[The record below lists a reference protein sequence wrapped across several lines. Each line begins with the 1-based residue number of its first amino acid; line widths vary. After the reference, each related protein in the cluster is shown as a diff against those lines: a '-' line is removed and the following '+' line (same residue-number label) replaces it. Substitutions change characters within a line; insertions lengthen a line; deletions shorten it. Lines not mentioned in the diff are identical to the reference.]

1 MSTMNPNKKKRMSGL
16 KSSSSASKKFS
27 PSWILTHYND
37 APGFNLEL
45 IENIRSGV
53 QKSDWKQ
60 LLTDIELT
68 EKELEKIL
76 PSSISSMQKKTK
88 YDRETSE
95 RIFELARLFGLGH
108 EVFDSNSDF
117 INWLFSQSKTLGNM
131 KPFELLDSSLGFK
144 IVENEILRI
153 QHNVYA

>member
-1 MSTMNPNKKKRMSGL
+1 MSTINPNKKKRLGNI
-16 KSSSSASKKFS
+16 KPTSSTAKKFS
-27 PSWILTHYND
+27 PSWVLNHYND

-45 IENIRSGV
+45 IENIRLGV

-60 LLTDIELT
+60 LLLDIDLT
-68 EKELEKIL
+68 EKELENIL
-76 PSSISSMQKKTK
+76 PSSISSMQKKSQ

-108 EVFDSNSDF
+108 EVFDSKSDF
-117 INWLFSQSKTLGNM
+117 VNWLFSQSKTLGNLT
-131 KPFELLDSSLGFK
+131 PFELLDSSLGFK